1 MSRKLKIIPAEQ
13 EVLTQM
19 KTDVNMRIYYI
30 PKKKDKE
37 GRDILKTEQS
47 IA

>member
-30 PKKKDKE
+30 PKKDKE